1 MDQDDR
7 NPCDL
12 CKKNG
17 FCGEEFCALAVRA
30 ARNECTQHL
39 CFLNYEGSC
48 LIGLYENCGA
58 WEA

>member
-1 MDQDDR
+1 MDQDDK

-17 FCGEEFCALAVRA
+17 FCGLEFCALANLAVKSQ
-30 ARNECTQHL
+30 CTQHQ
-39 CFLNYEGSC
+39 CFLNYEGAC

-58 WEA
+58 WED